1 MALVPLLLAIEGI
14 GWRRA
19 ALLGLTVGVVHAGV
33 AYRWMFQV
41 PGFALH
47 HAAILAFYLGLY
59 PAAWAV
65 GVATF
70 RRRGLPISVLG
81 PALWVALDYAR
92 SHAGFLAVSW
102 GTLAHSQHR
111 DLALLQVASLAGE
124 YGVTFLV
131 VLGNVAL
138 AECVTRRAW
147 PPALLSGAVVAL
159 AHLGGALAL
168 QESTGPARV
177 RIAVVQPSITVE
189 ERETTEGWAAS
200 LERLEHLTRQGA
212 AARPAAIVWPE
223 TAVRALTRDP
233 ELVVRVEALA
243 RETDTPLVV
252 GSSDFVKLR
261 VAGPKARVETRG
273 YNMAYLVLPGAGTG
287 EPYHKILLVP
297 FGEYRPLESM
307 VRWPTWLV
315 PRVMEALPGETRRQL
330 ILPDGTSLAPLICWE
345 NLFGDFVRAWVHDG
359 ARLFVQLTN
368 DAWFG
373 MSAAPR
379 QHNLASV
386 LRAVENRTP
395 VAIAS
400 NTGPSQI
407 IDPFGRVVTEIPGL
421 FVAGVAWADVP
432 PGTGGTLYTRSGD
445 VFALA
450 MAAVVALGM
459 LASELGWMRPS

>member
-1 MALVPLLLAIEGI
+1 VALVPLLLAIQGI

-19 ALLGLTVGVVHAGV
+19 ALLGLTVGVVHAAL

-47 HAAILAFYLGLY
+47 HAAILGLYLGLY
-59 PAAWAV
+59 PAAWAA
-65 GVATF
+65 GVAAF
-70 RRRGLPISVLG
+70 RRRGRPILVLG

-102 GTLAHSQHR
+102 GTLAHTQHR
-111 DLALLQVASLAGE
+111 DLPLLQVAALAGE

-131 VLGNVAL
+131 VLGNLAV
-138 AECVTRRAW
+138 AECLTRRTW
-147 PPALLSGAVVAL
+147 RPALWPGAAVAL

-168 QESTGPARV
+168 QEPATPARV
-177 RIAVVQPSITVE
+177 RVAVVQPSITVE
-189 ERETTEGWAAS
+189 ARETTEGWAAS
-200 LERLEHLTRQGA
+200 LERLERLTRLAA
-212 AARPAAIVWPE
+212 AARPTAIVWPE
-223 TAVRALTRDP
+223 TAVRALIRDP
-233 ELVVRVEALA
+233 DLAARVQALA

-252 GSSDFVKLR
+252 GSSDFLKLR
-261 VAGPKARVETRG
+261 RVGNEPPIGIRA
-273 YNMAYLVLPGAGTG
+273 YNMAYLVTPSRELG

-297 FGEYRPLESM
+297 FGEYQPIASV

-315 PRVMEALPGETRRQL
+315 PQAMEGVPGEMRRPL
-330 ILPDGTSLAPLICWE
+330 VLPDGTSLAPLICWE
-345 NLFGDFVRAWVHDG
+345 NLFGDFVRTWVRDG
-359 ARLFVQLTN
+359 ARLVVQLTN

-373 MSAAPR
+373 ESAAPR

-407 IDPFGRVVTEIPGL
+407 IDPFGRVVAEIPGL
-421 FVAGVAWADVP
+421 FVDGVVWADVAL
-432 PGTGGTLYTRSGD
+432 GTGGTPYTRSGD
-445 VFALA
+445 VFTLA
-450 MAAVVALGM
+450 MTAGLAFAILASALG
-459 LASELGWMRPS
+459 WVRP